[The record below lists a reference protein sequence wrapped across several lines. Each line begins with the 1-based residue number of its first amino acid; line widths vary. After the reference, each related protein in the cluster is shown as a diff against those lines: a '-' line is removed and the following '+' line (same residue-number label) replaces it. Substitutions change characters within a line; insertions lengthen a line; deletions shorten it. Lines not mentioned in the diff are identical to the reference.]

1 MNMAK
6 FIPKAKMSKKAQKK
20 LAKKNRVTWEVNP
33 VTRKTENRKVYNRKR
48 NSRERFDE
56 PPAGVFLCCSFI
68 EIARDVRLQVAV
80 SGPASI
86 RACVA

>member
-1 MNMAK
+1 MAK

-68 EIARDVRLQVAV
+68 DIARDVRLQVAV
-80 SGPASI
+80 SGPAAS
-86 RACVA
+86 

>member
-1 MNMAK
+1 MFSFGFGYNAVRKDVMNMAK

-48 NSRERFDE
+48 ELPARGSTNHRREF
-56 PPAGVFLCCSFI
+56 SY
-68 EIARDVRLQVAV
+68 AV
-80 SGPASI
+80 LL
-86 RACVA
+86 